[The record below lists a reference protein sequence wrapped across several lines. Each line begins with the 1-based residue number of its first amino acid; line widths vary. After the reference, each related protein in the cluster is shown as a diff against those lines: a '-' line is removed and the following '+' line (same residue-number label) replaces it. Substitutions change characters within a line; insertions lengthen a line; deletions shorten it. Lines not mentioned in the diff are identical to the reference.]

1 MTEQESNEDLL
12 GFTADQQKMIDL
24 LLAEGANLERRVIVN
39 SLRQYAGKHISV
51 DLLIDALEKS
61 FVIEEQ

>member
-1 MTEQESNEDLL
+1 MTEQESNEGQL